1 MKKQMRKMAT
11 LIMAV
16 VLCFSST
23 AMIATAESNVGKNP
37 DTTIITPRF
46 TAIANCG
53 RALSKE
59 NSSGKLNCIGD
70 TSVHTGYG
78 YTSGVIVELQKKSGS
93 SWSTVKT
100 WSNYSGGVY
109 SVVDEYYYVS
119 NGTYRVKATHEAYSG
134 STLVE
139 NFVAYSDQVVVSY

>member
-1 MKKQMRKMAT
+1 MKKQTKKLVT

-16 VLCFSST
+16 IMCFSST
-23 AMIATAESNVGKNP
+23 AIITTAASNDAEVLSSA
-37 DTTIITPRF
+37 IITPRF

-53 RALSKE
+53 RALSEE
-59 NSSGKLNCIGD
+59 NAYGKLNCIGD

-78 YTSGVIVELQKKSGS
+78 YTSGVIVELQRKSGS

-109 SVVDEYYYVS
+109 SVVDEYYYVT
-119 NGTYRVKATHEAYSG
+119 NGTYQLKVTHEAHSG
-134 STLVE
+134 SILVE
-139 NFVAYSDQVVVSY
+139 DFVAYSDEVVVSY